1 MTVVVDSSIAL
12 AWFLPDENS
21 PLALDVLMQVT
32 ESGALVPQHFQVEF
46 GNALVMAVRRKRI
59 DRDYRRRTFERISD
73 LELATDQ
80 AGGDRLW
87 IETIELADQHGL
99 TLYDGLYLE
108 LALRTGLPLAT
119 LDTRLA
125 KAAHDVGRLR
135 T

>member
-1 MTVVVDSSIAL
+1 L

-32 ESGALVPQHFQVEF
+32 ERGAVVPQHFQVEF

-59 DRDYRRRTFERISD
+59 DRDYRRRTFERISG
-73 LELATDQ
+73 LELTTDR
-80 AGGDRLW
+80 AGGAALW
-87 IETIELADQHGL
+87 TDTVELADEHGL

-108 LALRTGLPLAT
+108 LSLRTGLPLAT
-119 LDTRLA
+119 LDKRLA
-125 KAAHDVGRLR
+125 KAALDVGRLR

>member
-1 MTVVVDSSIAL
+1 MTIVVDSSIAL

-59 DRDYRRRTFERISD
+59 DRDYRRRTFERISG
-73 LELATDQ
+73 LELTIDR
-80 AGGDRLW
+80 AGGDRMW
-87 IETIELADQHGL
+87 TDTVELADEHGL

-119 LDTRLA
+119 LDKRLA
-125 KAAHDVGRLR
+125 KAALDIGRLR
-135 T
+135 K